1 MRPYAALLLLPLIHA
16 CSDDSSSNAGS
27 AFNGGNS
34 NNNNGTDIT
43 NDFTRS
49 ALLTDVTDQVIVT
62 SIDAFQQQTQSQ
74 SATVAAMCEGVV
86 NNASDQS
93 ALTDAAKESWRET
106 MNQWQQ
112 LEVMQIGPLL
122 DNDASLRNKIY
133 SWPVVQGCAVDQD
146 VGHFET
152 GSISGTAYDIS
163 KRTAPRRGLDALEYL
178 LFNDNLAHSCS
189 ADRLAP
195 DGWNERNEQ
204 ERKVARCQ
212 YAVEVAKDLEVS
224 SQELVEEWQGD
235 SGYAQKL
242 KTANS
247 DLFDDEQAAVNR
259 ITDAMFYVDSITK
272 DAKLAAPIGLSSNSC
287 GSAACVDDI
296 ESKLSANSI
305 NNIKN
310 NLIGLQKLFI
320 AGDEANSGFD
330 DFLTAVEAE
339 ELGVTMKRD
348 IQAAIDAAESFTGT
362 MEDAVT
368 NDPEKV
374 QALHQAVKAVTDNLK
389 SVFITYLALE
399 LPQTS
404 AGDAD

>member
-34 NNNNGTDIT
+34 NNNNNNIT

-49 ALLTDVTDQVIVT
+49 ALLTDVTDHVIVST
-62 SIDAFQQQTQSQ
+62 IDTFQQQTQTQ
-74 SATVAAMCEGVV
+74 SVAVAAMCESVV
-86 NNASDQS
+86 NNTSEQT
-93 ALTDAAKESWRET
+93 ALTDAAKQSWRDT

-152 GSISGTAYDIS
+152 GSISGTPYDIS

-195 DGWNERNEQ
+195 EGWNERDEQ

-212 YAVEVAKDLEVS
+212 YAVEVAKDLANS
-224 SQELVEEWQGD
+224 SQELVEEWQGND
-235 SGYAQKL
+235 GYATKL
-242 KTANS
+242 KTADAN
-247 DLFDDEQAAVNR
+247 LFDDEQAAVNS
-259 ITDAMFYVDSITK
+259 ITDAMFYLDSITK

-320 AGDEANSGFD
+320 ANDEANSGFD

-339 ELGVTMKRD
+339 ALGVTMKQD
-348 IQAAIDAAESFTGT
+348 IQAAIDAADNFTGT

-374 QALHQAVKAVTDNLK
+374 QTLHQAVKSVTDNLK